1 MSRKNINYLS
11 TAKRRELGIELQ
23 RIRKRAGIDGG
34 TLGALLDCNA
44 STISRLENGLS
55 KVEDG
60 KVALYLARANA
71 TPAELAELVA
81 LDRRAD
87 DGYQVRPHPAGF
99 PDDLPIVSMLDRES
113 VSITSYDPVEIPRR
127 LQIEPYIRD
136 TLSQHGH
143 DKQTLDAAVMTRL
156 SRHPSSL
163 QPLRSSTFY
172 ISEAALRDN
181 TADPAVMRQQLTHL
195 LSASSL
201 PRFHIHLVPADAPLT
216 DIRDGFTF
224 FRHDEYRPVL
234 HHQLPTVSLF
244 LENETEVAF
253 YESCEKRIAGF
264 TLDRDDTRTWIRAR
278 LEQLDHDLLG

>member
-1 MSRKNINYLS
+1 MTRKSINSLS

-34 TLGALLDCNA
+34 RLGELLDCNA

-71 TPAELAELVA
+71 TPTELGELVA

-99 PDDLPIVSMLDRES
+99 PDDLPIVAMLDRES
-113 VSITSYDPVEIPRR
+113 TSITSYEPMEVPRR

-136 TLSQHGH
+136 VLGRHGH
-143 DKQTLDAAVMTRL
+143 DKHTLGAAVMTRL
-156 SRHPSSL
+156 SRLPSSL
-163 QPLRSSTFY
+163 QPSGSFTFY
-172 ISEAALRDN
+172 ISEAALCGN
-181 TADPAVMRQQLTHL
+181 TENPAVMQQQLTHL
-195 LSASSL
+195 ITVSSL
-201 PRFHIHLVPADAPLT
+201 PHFRIHLVPADAPLT
-216 DIRDGFTF
+216 DVRTGFTF

-244 LENETEVAF
+244 LEHETEVIF
-253 YESCEKRIAGF
+253 YESYEKRITGF
-264 TLDRDDTRTWIRAR
+264 ALSREETRLWMKAR
-278 LEQLDHDLLG
+278 LAQLDHNLHD